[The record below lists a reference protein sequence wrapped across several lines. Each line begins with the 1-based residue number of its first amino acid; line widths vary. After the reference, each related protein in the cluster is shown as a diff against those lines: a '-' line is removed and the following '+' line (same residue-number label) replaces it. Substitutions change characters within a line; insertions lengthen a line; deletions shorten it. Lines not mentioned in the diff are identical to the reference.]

1 MPPPLLLVWH
11 RPNKFSTSRKGS
23 TRPAAVARDST
34 CSAVCDRNQI
44 TMGWFTAVLSCLTA
58 SMPCRTHILTSAALT
73 IRPGKMGALA
83 PLELKSIK
91 TCEAL
96 GAREDLKTIVHDI
109 KPQGSYSRTHCR
121 GVFQQDGNGLIL
133 VVSGYICSTPGRARR
148 IS

>member
-1 MPPPLLLVWH
+1 MLSYHHNNKPLVPPTGGRPSATGTATTTSQKTKYNRRATQNQAQLKPAHLILLDAKYL
-11 RPNKFSTSRKGS
+11 
-23 TRPAAVARDST
+23 
-34 CSAVCDRNQI
+34 Q
-44 TMGWFTAVLSCLTA
+44 LT
-58 SMPCRTHILTSAALT
+58 T